1 MSASHDMPDS
11 LTGLPGREEAGRKI
25 EGLLAQGTTLWAG
38 LLDVDFF
45 YNICARVGRKEGDG
59 ILRRLAA
66 LLREAAGGQA
76 YRVGGDE
83 FLLLTTGNGRAAP
96 TEFFQSLRRQIARA
110 GLVTLPPYEKVPI
123 RVSIGVARARG
134 PMDSFMVIKTAEIAL
149 QSAKK
154 MGRYRVE
161 VLDAE
166 GLQCRAQGRLHT
178 LVGHA
183 LRGDCAE
190 GTPAYEASLAEPY
203 GVEFAGEDRLLYVD
217 RSNHRIKQ
225 VRQGMVTTLCGTG
238 QSGFSGDGGPAGQ
251 AQLCKPSG
259 VAFAPE
265 SGRIYIADTGNHRIR
280 MIERGVITT
289 LCGTGQSG
297 FSGDGG
303 PGAKAQLNR
312 PGGVAADS
320 RGNVYTNDYGNNR
333 IRRIDP
339 RGMVSTVA
347 GCGEYGY
354 RGDHGKAVDACLD
367 RPYGLCVTPDGE
379 LLFIADYGNHC
390 IRKVELAAGRIST
403 LCGTGSP
410 GYAGDGGPGAEAR
423 LNAPYWV
430 SLYRRDILLIAD
442 AGNHCIRAMNLSTGV
457 IETVCGNG
465 EPGYVDSDDP
475 ACMRLRIPA
484 GMAARHGEMIIAD
497 YGNNAIRRCLLREE
511 DLPGEGKDGKL
522 S

>member
-1 MSASHDMPDS
+1 MSALDYGLDS
-11 LTGLPGREEAGRKI
+11 LCGLPGREEAKREIKGR
-25 EGLLAQGTTLWAG
+25 LAQGRPFLAG
-38 LLDVDFF
+38 LIDIDFF
-45 YNICARVGRKEGDG
+45 YNICNRVGQKEGDG

-66 LLREAAGGQA
+66 LLREATGGQA

-83 FLLLTTGNGRAAP
+83 FLLLVEGDGGPASV
-96 TEFFQSLRRQIARA
+96 EFFQSLRRRIAHA
-110 GLVTLPPYEKVPI
+110 GLVTLSPYEKVPI
-123 RVSIGVARARG
+123 RVSIGVARACE
-134 PMDSFMVIKTAEIAL
+134 PMDSFVVIKTAEIAL

-166 GLQCRAQGRLHT
+166 QLQCRAQGRLHT

-203 GVEFAGEDRLLYVD
+203 GVEFAGKDRLLYAD

-225 VRQGMVTTLCGTG
+225 VCQGMVTTLCGTG
-238 QSGFSGDGGPAGQ
+238 QSGFSGDGGPAKQ
-251 AQLCKPSG
+251 ARLCKPSG
-259 VAFAPE
+259 VAFVPE

-303 PGAKAQLNR
+303 IGAKAQFNR
-312 PGGVAADS
+312 PGGVAVDGC
-320 RGNVYTNDYGNNR
+320 GNVYTNDYGNNR

-354 RGDHGKAVDACLD
+354 RGDHGKAVDACID
-367 RPYGLCVTPDGE
+367 RPYGLCVTPGGE

-390 IRKVELAAGRIST
+390 IRKVDLRTGLITT
-403 LCGTGSP
+403 LCGGGHP
-410 GYAGDGGPGAEAR
+410 GYSGDGGPGAEAC

-430 SLYRRDILLIAD
+430 SLYGRDILLIAD

-475 ACMRLRIPA
+475 ARMRLRIPA
-484 GMAARHGEMIIAD
+484 GMTARQGEMIIAD
-497 YGNNAIRRCLLREE
+497 YGNNAIRRCVV
-511 DLPGEGKDGKL
+511 
-522 S
+522 